1 MRESEEEK
9 KREGKGNPTSIRREG
24 DGQIYFSCLENN
36 GNSKRRQS
44 FTYDLTVITNLCL
57 FN

>member
-1 MRESEEEK
+1 MRK
-9 KREGKGNPTSIRREG
+9 RREGKGNPKEG

-44 FTYDLTVITNLCL
+44 FTYGSTVIYLSRVFEKVL
-57 FN
+57 K